1 MKCSLSY
8 RKPIAAVLV
17 AAMTAASVPI
27 VPVHAAMVGTDQ
39 VIEQTQN
46 AAARDRVA
54 SFMKR
59 EDVRDQLRL
68 LGIAPQEAEARVAAL
83 SDEEIDKIAGRI
95 DELPSGE
102 GALGVI
108 VGAAVLI
115 FIVLL
120 ITDLI
125 GLTSVFGFTKKG
137 SLNPS

>member
-1 MKCSLSY
+1 MNMTPSY
-8 RKPIAAVLV
+8 RKPIAALLV

-39 VIEQTQN
+39 VIEQTEGT
-46 AAARDRVA
+46 ARDRVA
-54 SFMKR
+54 TFMKR
-59 EDVRDQLRL
+59 EDVREQLKL
-68 LGIAPQEAEARVAAL
+68 LGIAPNEAEARVAAL
-83 SDEEIDKIAGRI
+83 SDAEIDKIAGKI
-95 DELPSGE
+95 DELPSGQ

-125 GLTSVFGFTKKG
+125 GLTHVFGFTKKG
-137 SLNPS
+137 SLNPN

>member
-1 MKCSLSY
+1 MKFAISY

-39 VIEQTQN
+39 VIEQTQGS
-46 AAARDRVA
+46 ARDRVA

-59 EDVRDQLRL
+59 EDVREQLQL

-83 SDEEIDKIAGRI
+83 SDEEVDKIAGRI
-95 DELPSGE
+95 DELPSGQ
-102 GALGVI
+102 GAVGAI
-108 VGAAVLI
+108 IGAAVLI

-125 GLTSVFGFTKKG
+125 GLTHVFGFTNKG
-137 SLNPS
+137 ALNPS

>member
-1 MKCSLSY
+1 MKFTVSY

-17 AAMTAASVPI
+17 AAMTAVSVPV
-27 VPVHAAMVGTDQ
+27 VPVHAAIVGTDQ
-39 VIEQTQN
+39 VIEQTQGT
-46 AAARDRVA
+46 ARDRVA

-59 EDVRDQLRL
+59 DDVREQLKL
-68 LGIAPQEAEARVAAL
+68 LGIAPSEAEARVAAL
-83 SDEEIDKIAGRI
+83 SDEEIDKIAGRV
-95 DELPSGE
+95 DELPSGQ
-102 GALGVI
+102 GAVGTI

-137 SLNPS
+137 ALNPN

>member
-1 MKCSLSY
+1 MKFTHSY

-39 VIEQTQN
+39 VIEQTQGS
-46 AAARDRVA
+46 ARDRVA

-59 EDVRDQLRL
+59 DDVRDQLRL
-68 LGIAPQEAEARVAAL
+68 LGIAPQEAESRVAAL
-83 SDEEIDKIAGRI
+83 SDEEIDKIAGRV
-95 DELPSGE
+95 DELPSGQ
-102 GALGVI
+102 GAVGTI

-115 FIVLL
+115 FIILL

>member
-1 MKCSLSY
+1 
-8 RKPIAAVLV
+8 
-17 AAMTAASVPI
+17 
-27 VPVHAAMVGTDQ
+27 
-39 VIEQTQN
+39 
-46 AAARDRVA
+46 
-54 SFMKR
+54 
-59 EDVRDQLRL
+59 LRL

-83 SDEEIDKIAGRI
+83 SDEEVDKIAGRI

-102 GALGVI
+102 GGLGVI

-115 FIVLL
+115 FIILL

>member
-1 MKCSLSY
+1 MKFARSY
-8 RKPIAAVLV
+8 RKPIAALLV

-39 VIEQTQN
+39 VIEQTQGT
-46 AAARDRVA
+46 ARDRVA

-59 EDVRDQLRL
+59 EDVREQLKL
-68 LGIAPQEAEARVAAL
+68 LGIAPKEAEARVAAL
-83 SDEEIDKIAGRI
+83 SDQEIDKIAGRI
-95 DELPSGE
+95 DELPAGQ
-102 GALGVI
+102 GAIGAIIGV
-108 VGAAVLI
+108 AVLI

-120 ITDLI
+120 ITDLV

>member
-1 MKCSLSY
+1 MKFTVSY

-17 AAMTAASVPI
+17 AAMTAVSVPV
-27 VPVHAAMVGTDQ
+27 VPVHAAIVGTDQ
-39 VIEQTQN
+39 VIEQTQGT
-46 AAARDRVA
+46 ARDRVA

-59 EDVRDQLRL
+59 DDVRQQLRL
-68 LGIAPQEAEARVAAL
+68 LGIAPGEAEARVAAL

-95 DELPSGE
+95 DELPSGQ
-102 GALGVI
+102 GAVGAI
-108 VGAAVLI
+108 IGAAVLI

-137 SLNPS
+137 SLSPN